1 MAAAAKMSK
10 IAVVLAVLALTDGVL
25 SANQPFYRS
34 NLFSFSFSLLDDLRP
49 KESNPKKKSCC
60 GGNDLLT
67 ETQILIGSYYDLT
80 GGFETTLMF
89 NNKGPEPLPVTLAFY
104 SLSGQR
110 LNINSISIP
119 AASFIEIDVRDMLEQ
134 YQPGF
139 EEGSLHV
146 THTGMRQQ
154 LGAQFKI
161 LKQGLLFEEQFINPA
176 SRFPTSKLESVWWK
190 PSIQTETKF
199 IISNT
204 TNSPVTA
211 SIEIDGTVPTQNQP
225 ASIQLAENE
234 TKVLDLLDDIVGWP
248 YAGIVMKEGGITIE
262 HNGAAGAVMA
272 RMHISEPNKGYSAV
286 MQFSDPTTAVSSKM
300 NAGGL
305 RIGSIGS
312 DKLEPVVVARNIGN
326 TLSWVKVKLPY
337 TDANGNIQSINVP
350 KRRFWRARPRALTC
364 VPIYYWR
371 IYPQALSLPASR
383 SNTRPHRGRFC

>member
-1 MAAAAKMSK
+1 MFTSLFRFLMAAAAKMSK

-34 NLFSFSFSLLDDLRP
+34 NLFSFSLLDDLRP

-67 ETQILIGSYYDLT
+67 ETQVLIGSYYDLT

-110 LNINSISIP
+110 LDINSISIP
-119 AASFIEIDVRDMLEQ
+119 AASFIEIDVRDLLEQ

-154 LGAQFKI
+154 LGVQFKI

-190 PSIQTETKF
+190 PSIQAETKF

-204 TNSPVTA
+204 TDSPVTA
-211 SIEIDGTVPTQNQP
+211 SIKIDGTVPTQSQP
-225 ASIQLAENE
+225 ASIQLAANE
-234 TKVLDLLDDIVGWP
+234 TKVLDLLDDIVG
-248 YAGIVMKEGGITIE
+248 
-262 HNGAAGAVMA
+262 
-272 RMHISEPNKGYSAV
+272 
-286 MQFSDPTTAVSSKM
+286 
-300 NAGGL
+300 
-305 RIGSIGS
+305 
-312 DKLEPVVVARNIGN
+312 
-326 TLSWVKVKLPY
+326 
-337 TDANGNIQSINVP
+337 
-350 KRRFWRARPRALTC
+350 
-364 VPIYYWR
+364 
-371 IYPQALSLPASR
+371 
-383 SNTRPHRGRFC
+383 